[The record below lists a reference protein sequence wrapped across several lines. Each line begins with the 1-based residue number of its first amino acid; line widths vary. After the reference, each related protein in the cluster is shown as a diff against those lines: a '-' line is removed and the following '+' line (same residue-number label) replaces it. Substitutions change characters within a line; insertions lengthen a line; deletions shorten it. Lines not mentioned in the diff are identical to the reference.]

1 MKWIR
6 HYADVQPTKGVV
18 LVMRQVYESNNPKGY
33 FKKKNLKVDT
43 VLIKKIETE
52 IPFEFID
59 IDTEHFDSKAF
70 QSDDRFFSTKKTI
83 KRYSQDA
90 INTEMQK
97 ALIGFNT
104 TPEQIP

>member
-1 MKWIR
+1 MKNKI
-6 HYADVQPTKGVV
+6 QE
-18 LVMRQVYESNNPKGY
+18 VMMSDKLCSNVYDFFAYLFEC
-33 FKKKNLKVDT
+33 KKNLKVDT